1 MMLTRLVRL
10 FRGASSPSPSPKPAA
25 ARGVAVPI
33 RPAVPMPAASGEAA
47 LSTAVGA
54 RRPLVSAK
62 GALAGFEFQLGE
74 ALMRRL
80 LQRRDAAAG
89 AAQCGALLAAMRQCI
104 QQGFV
109 ALTELPLAWLLR
121 CEQPGVVLPGMYL
134 LLRPGEEMPAVD
146 EAQALLSRLRQAGA
160 LVGWRLADAAPLLAL
175 GRPDFVVPD
184 LQQDKSGKGEM
195 SEAARRHAMRLAGQS
210 YPQERGLSLLLL
222 DLPNVDAMEALL
234 APPVALATCR
244 LDAQSGAPAE
254 AAAHALPPQARA
266 LMQLL
271 ARLVRD
277 EDVALLAADI
287 KADAALS
294 VRMLQYLNSAGA
306 TPGRSLESIEQAV
319 MVLGRDALYRWTSQM
334 LIRLSPARPAVQAL
348 QALALARARLLELLA
363 RAAGDAKPE
372 ALYLLGL
379 ASVLPQLL
387 HCSPADAAAMLQ
399 LPAEASQALLAH
411 TGPWAPYLLLAQA
424 LDEANQ
430 EQVTQL
436 AESFGGVA
444 RVQALSAQAW
454 AKT

>member
-1 MMLTRLVRL
+1 M
-10 FRGASSPSPSPKPAA
+10 A
-25 ARGVAVPI
+25 
-33 RPAVPMPAASGEAA
+33 
-47 LSTAVGA
+47 
-54 RRPLVSAK
+54 
-62 GALAGFEFQLGE
+62 
-74 ALMRRL
+74 RL
-80 LQRRDAAAG
+80 LQRRDAVTG
-89 AAQCGALLAAMRQCI
+89 AAQCSALLAAMRQCI

-121 CEQPGVVLPGMYL
+121 CEQAGVVMPGMYL
-134 LLRPGEEMPAVD
+134 LLRPSDEMPGAE

-160 LVGWRLADAAPLLAL
+160 LVGWRLVDAPSLLAL
-175 GRPDFVVPD
+175 GRPDFIVPD
-184 LQQDKSGKGEM
+184 LQKDKSAKSGGGEM
-195 SEAARRHAMRLAGQS
+195 SDAARRLAMRLAGQS
-210 YPQERGLSLLLL
+210 YPQAPGLAVLLL
-222 DLPNVDAMEALL
+222 DLPDVDAMEALL

-244 LDAQSGAPAE
+244 LDAKSAE
-254 AAAHALPPQARA
+254 AATHALPPQARS

-306 TPGRSLESIEQAV
+306 TPGRALESIEQAV

-387 HCSPADAAAMLQ
+387 HCSPSEAAAMLQ
-399 LPAEASQALLAH
+399 LPAEASQALLAQ
-411 TGPWAPYLLLAQA
+411 TGPWAPYLQIAQA
-424 LDEANQ
+424 LDAAESERVSA
-430 EQVTQL
+430 L
-436 AESFGGVA
+436 AEPFGGLQA
-444 RVQALSAQAW
+444 VQALSLKAW
-454 AKT
+454 LPA

>member
-1 MMLTRLVRL
+1 M
-10 FRGASSPSPSPKPAA
+10 P
-25 ARGVAVPI
+25 VAG
-33 RPAVPMPAASGEAA
+33 GEAG

-74 ALMRRL
+74 ALLARL
-80 LQRRDAAAG
+80 LQRRDAATG
-89 AAQCGALLAAMRQCI
+89 AAQCSALLAAMRQCI

-134 LLRPGEEMPAVD
+134 LLRPGDEMPAA
-146 EAQALLSRLRQAGA
+146 EAAQALLSRLRQAGA
-160 LVGWRLADAAPLLAL
+160 LVGWRLADGPALLAL
-175 GRPDFVVPD
+175 GRPDFIVPD
-184 LQQDKSGKGEM
+184 LQKDKRAQGGAGEM
-195 SEAARRHAMRLAGQS
+195 SDAARRLAMRLAAQS
-210 YPQERGLSLLLL
+210 YPQAPGLALLLL
-222 DLPNVDAMEALL
+222 DLPDVDAMEALL
-234 APPVALATCR
+234 APPVALASCR
-244 LDAQSGAPAE
+244 LDAKSGEPAE
-254 AAAHALPPQARA
+254 AAAHALPPQARS

-306 TPGRSLESIEQAV
+306 TPGRALESIEQAV

-334 LIRLSPARPAVQAL
+334 LIRLSPARPALQAL

-379 ASVLPQLL
+379 ASILPQLL
-387 HCSPADAAAMLQ
+387 HCSPAEAAAMLQ
-399 LPAEASQALLAH
+399 LPSEASQALLAQ
-411 TGPWAPYLLLAQA
+411 TGPWAVYLQIAQA
-424 LDEANQ
+424 LDAAET
-430 EQVTQL
+430 EQVSAL
-436 AESFGGVA
+436 AQPFGGLQA
-444 RVQALSAQAW
+444 VQALSLKAW
-454 AKT
+454 LPA

>member
-1 MMLTRLVRL
+1 MRTAL
-10 FRGASSPSPSPKPAA
+10 PKPAA
-25 ARGVAVPI
+25 N
-33 RPAVPMPAASGEAA
+33 GEAG
-47 LSTAVGA
+47 LCTVVGA

-62 GALAGFEFQLGE
+62 GALAGFDFQLGE
-74 ALMRRL
+74 ALLARL

-134 LLRPGEEMPAVD
+134 LIRPGAEMPAA
-146 EAQALLSRLRQAGA
+146 EQAQALLGRLRQGGA
-160 LVGWRLADAAPLLAL
+160 LLGWRLEHAPALAAL
-175 GRPDFVVPD
+175 GRPDFIVPV
-184 LQQDKSGKGEM
+184 LQNGGTGQGEM
-195 SEAARRHAMRLAGQS
+195 SEAARRHALRLAGQS
-210 YPQERGLSLLLL
+210 YPQTPGLPLLLL
-222 DLPNVDAMEALL
+222 DLPDVDAMEALL

-244 LDAQSGAPAE
+244 LDAGSGE
-254 AAAHALPPQARA
+254 LAAGHVLPPQARA

-306 TPGRSLESIEQAV
+306 TPGRTLESIEQAV

-348 QALALARARLLELLA
+348 QALALARARLLEMLA
-363 RAAGDAKPE
+363 RAAGDARPE

-387 HCSPADAAAMLQ
+387 HCSPAEAAAMLQ
-399 LPAEASQALLAH
+399 LPAEASQALLAQA
-411 TGPWAPYLLLAQA
+411 GPWAPYLQMAQA
-424 LDEANQ
+424 LDAAET
-430 EQVTQL
+430 EQVNAL
-436 AESFGGVA
+436 AMPFGGLQA
-444 RVQALSAQAW
+444 VQAMSIKAW
-454 AKT
+454 LPD